1 MILLKIRVKNLRLL
15 KNASFSRG
23 HFPQGSIFS
32 WPLQLAGLTGLR
44 PVARLQHGV
53 PQAWRM
59 RMKNGVWLGPV
70 ILQMVPPKRSHKCH
84 HVTRRAPAL
93 QVRMLATKTGEVRFE
108 DPHAAGNALSLD
120 GQQYKGYNVK
130 VQAWPGGGSRHHCVE
145 AVSVQ
150 FFPTPLPQ

>member
-1 MILLKIRVKNLRLL
+1 
-15 KNASFSRG
+15 
-23 HFPQGSIFS
+23 
-32 WPLQLAGLTGLR
+32 
-44 PVARLQHGV
+44 
-53 PQAWRM
+53 
-59 RMKNGVWLGPV
+59 MKNGVWLEPV

-84 HVTRRAPAL
+84 QNPGEPAL

-130 VQAWPGGGSRHHCVE
+130 VQAWPGVE

-150 FFPTPLPQ
+150 FLSTTVASMKL